1 MIYQLLYTREIQF
14 LWEWTCTPETN
25 TNL

>member
-1 MIYQLLYTREIQF
+1 MKYQLLYTREIQF
-14 LWEWTCTPETN
+14 LWEWTWSPDTN